1 MEKNIQTWNQQAAE
15 GGYHYRLDP
24 VEKAVDDHLNDL
36 LQKIFPYEEFK
47 GKKVLDVGCGT
58 GDFSLI
64 LILYAS
70 EVVGID
76 LAEASIILAKT
87 KMPLGNIKFIVSSAY
102 EMPFPDDSF
111 DIVVCRNMLHH
122 LDEPEKAIK
131 ECSRLAKTIVI
142 IESNGINPYRQIMKR
157 VSKVY
162 KERGE
167 GAILVSQ
174 LKKMLNNNG
183 FRVQRQKYGTFIPP
197 AAPRWSLGF
206 LTWIEKIVEKTPLIK
221 FFGGTYIAIAQ
232 KRHCLQFVQSH
243 MSLYLYN
250 ML

>member
-1 MEKNIQTWNQQAAE
+1 MEKNIQTWNQQPAE
-15 GGYHYRLDP
+15 GCYHYRLDP

-87 KMPLGNIKFIVSSAY
+87 
-102 EMPFPDDSF
+102 
-111 DIVVCRNMLHH
+111 
-122 LDEPEKAIK
+122 
-131 ECSRLAKTIVI
+131 IVI

-162 KERGE
+162 NESGE

-221 FFGGTYIAIAQ
+221 I
-232 KRHCLQFVQSH
+232 
-243 MSLYLYN
+243 
-250 ML
+250 